1 MLEMINYPAIYIANG
16 TALLLL
22 LIILLSSKRPRRY
35 GLLDDKMYHAMV
47 ILNIVQCVTETVT
60 FLIDGK
66 IGYEYHILSIV
77 LNVILFINNII
88 FAFSWTVYVDHKLF
102 ADIKRIKRIYPFVAI
117 PAVLIIIGSL
127 INLVTPV
134 FFVVDK

>member
-60 FLIDGK
+60 FLI
-66 IGYEYHILSIV
+66 HMILTLILDIHYLCSLKNYPVIV
-77 LNVILFINNII
+77 IFTENNVC
-88 FAFSWTVYVDHKLF
+88 
-102 ADIKRIKRIYPFVAI
+102 
-117 PAVLIIIGSL
+117 
-127 INLVTPV
+127 
-134 FFVVDK
+134 